1 MVRAVNQKQRQAAYK
16 VVLAQLVMTVVMAL
30 LVLLRDK
37 NLAIAVF
44 VGATISLIASAYFT
58 LKVFRYSGVHH
69 SQQVVK
75 SFYAG
80 ETGKFVITFVLFAM
94 AFKWLEILKETQN
107 AFALLLAFFIVHTT
121 AWISPLLLS
130 AKKNRSE

>member
-1 MVRAVNQKQRQAAYK
+1 MVRALNQKQRQAAYK

-30 LVLLRDK
+30 LALLRDK

-44 VGATISLIASAYFT
+44 VGATISLIANAYFT

-69 SQQVVK
+69 SQHVVK

-107 AFALLLAFFIVHTT
+107 AFALLLAFFIVHIT

>member
-16 VVLAQLVMTVVMAL
+16 LVLAQLVMTVVMAL
-30 LVLLRDK
+30 LALLRDK

-44 VGATISLIASAYFT
+44 VGAAISLIASTYFT

-69 SQQVVK
+69 SQHVVK

-107 AFALLLAFFIVHTT
+107 AFALLLAFFIVHIT

-130 AKKNRSE
+130 AKKKQK